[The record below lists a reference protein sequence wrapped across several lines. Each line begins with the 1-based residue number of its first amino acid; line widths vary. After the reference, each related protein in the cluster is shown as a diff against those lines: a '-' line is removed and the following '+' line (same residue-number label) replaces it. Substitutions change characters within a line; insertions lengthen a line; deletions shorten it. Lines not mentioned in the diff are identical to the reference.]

1 MSRGWTRRELFK
13 SALGGILSAYG
24 ASFSL
29 CERKDWG
36 ADTFVGKASSYES
49 DIASVILSGLKELHV
64 GPEEIRGKQILIKPN
79 LIEPHVGEGHIN
91 THPNVIRAAVEVFL
105 RCGASKVLV
114 AEGPGHCR
122 DSMRVLEESGL
133 GDVLLEDRIPFVD
146 LNYEQGVPVRN
157 LGGRTRLSSVTL
169 PNILQQV
176 DWIVSVAKMKTH
188 HWAGVTLSMKNLFG
202 VMPGMY
208 YGWPKNVFHWEGID
222 NSIFD
227 INATVRPR
235 FAIIDGIVGMEGD
248 GPIMGS
254 PKHAGVLILG
264 RNLTAV
270 DATGARIMGIDPYK
284 VLHLKTASNLLGP
297 IRESHIKQKGEN
309 IAAVRTDFA
318 LMEKIHAQRGLRLT

>member
-13 SALGGILSAYG
+13 GALSGILAAYG
-24 ASFSL
+24 TSFSL
-29 CERKDWG
+29 CAMEDWK
-36 ADTFVGKASSYES
+36 ADTFIGKVADYER
-49 DIASVILSGLKELHV
+49 DIASVIISGLKELRV
-64 GPEEIRGKQILIKPN
+64 GPEEIRGKRILLKPN
-79 LIEPHVGEGHIN
+79 LIEPHVGANHIN
-91 THPNVIRAAVEVFL
+91 THPKVVRAAIEAFF

-146 LNYEQGVPVRN
+146 LNYEQGVLVRN
-157 LGGRTRLSSVTL
+157 LGGRTRLSSITL
-169 PNILQQV
+169 PDMLQQV

-202 VMPGMY
+202 LMPGIY

-227 INATVRPR
+227 INATVRPH

-254 PKHAGVLILG
+254 PRHAGVLILG

-284 VLHLKTASNLLGP
+284 IFHLKTASNLLGP
-297 IRESHIKQKGEN
+297 IRESHIQQKGEK
-309 IAAVRTDFA
+309 IATVRTDF
-318 LMEKIHAQRGLRLT
+318 LLIDKIDAQRGLRLT